1 MLFSCLTGSTGS
13 IEFFSQF
20 PEETEKEESRCAGKI
35 ENRIL
40 HFLWSGIISISGLTP
55 KPSPAAFGG
64 VGFCPSVREGQ
75 NNNKNRVNPVYPP
88 YFWWVNPV

>member
-1 MLFSCLTGSTGS
+1 MVFSCLIGSTGS
-13 IEFFSQF
+13 IGFFSFSQF

-64 VGFCPSVREGQ
+64 VGFLSFRPGRTKEQQKSC
-75 NNNKNRVNPVYPP
+75 
-88 YFWWVNPV
+88 